1 MSNLY
6 LPLPISEVNMQQFV
20 VPQKEGE
27 SGRKP
32 SIPLLLAIYREV
44 TCRRALQVEQ
54 QISSQVYHTCRQCLD
69 FV

>member
-6 LPLPISEVNMQQFV
+6 LPLPITEVIMRQFV
-20 VPQKEGE
+20 VPQKEGG

-44 TCRRALQVEQ
+44 TCRRALQVDQ
-54 QISSQVYHTCRQCLD
+54 QIPSQV
-69 FV
+69 